1 MSIWLWILIGVVVL
15 FIILVLVVGWIASK
29 MDGNMGIE
37 SKRDE
42 HGNIILLDTPAMRE
56 SAMLAYDGSIQMEKR
71 GHIRSNGQSWN
82 EVWLRTIKSVRKN
95 TENSEWYVLYII
107 EKRREAGLP
116 ELEGLDEPNE
126 PK

>member
-1 MSIWLWILIGVVVL
+1 MSIWLWVLIGVVVL
-15 FIILVLVVGWIASK
+15 FMVLVLVVGWIASK
-29 MDGNMGIE
+29 FDGNMGIE
-37 SKRDE
+37 SRRDE

-56 SAMLAYDGSIQMEKR
+56 SAALAYDGSIEMEKR
-71 GHIRSNGQSWN
+71 GHIKSNGQSWN
-82 EVWLRTIKSVRKN
+82 EVWLRTIASVRKN
-95 TENSEWYVLYII
+95 TENPEWYVRYII